1 MMREDE
7 RVKIR
12 QDLIREEREQKI
24 NKEKKKDKY

>member
-12 QDLIREEREQKI
+12 QDLIREEREQKRK
-24 NKEKKKDKY
+24 KEKKKDKY

>member
-12 QDLIREEREQKI
+12 QELIREEREQKI

>member
-12 QDLIREEREQKI
+12 QNLIREEREQKR
-24 NKEKKKDKY
+24 NKEKRKDKY

>member
-12 QDLIREEREQKI
+12 QDLIREKREQKR

>member
-12 QDLIREEREQKI
+12 QDLIREEREQKR